1 MQTIKSWFWPG
12 VITVALLT
20 ALAVWFLTDPIDR
33 ELTGR
38 VNDALETA
46 NPWASAEIDGRDLI
60 LKGIA
65 PSEEALA
72 EALKIAE
79 ETRGVRVVDNQ
90 ATLLP
95 LADPFSFAVTK
106 SDEGILL
113 SGNVPY
119 GDARARILAAAENA
133 MPGIEILDEM
143 AVARGAPQGFFDLVD
158 FALAQAAQLTNGE
171 VEISGETY
179 NIRGTAANSTDYD
192 TLNTALR
199 SALPGNGKPG
209 EVKLEVPANTSS
221 N

>member
-1 MQTIKSWFWPG
+1 MHTIKSWFWPG
-12 VITVALLT
+12 VITIALLT

-33 ELTGR
+33 ELTAS
-38 VNDALETA
+38 VNDGLALQ
-46 NPWASAEIDGRDLI
+46 NDWASAEIDGRDLV

-72 EALKIAE
+72 AALKIAG
-79 ETRGVRVVDNQ
+79 ETEGVRIVDNQ
-90 ATLLP
+90 TTLLP
-95 LADPFSFAVTK
+95 LADPFSFVVTK

-119 GDARARILAAAENA
+119 GDARAKILAAAENA

-143 AVARGAPQGFFDLVD
+143 AVARGAPQGFFNLVD

-171 VEISGETY
+171 VEISGTTY
-179 NIRGTAANSTDYD
+179 NIRGTAANLNDYD
-192 TLNTALR
+192 RLNAAFHT
-199 SALPGNGKPG
+199 ALPGNAEAG
-209 EVKLEVPANTSS
+209 EIKLEAPARASS